1 MHPLV
6 SQQLAEAQLSDR
18 YRRADSR
25 RLAQGTGAEPA
36 AWRASLGGWLIE
48 TGLRLVAPGDRS
60 ERSVLVASQDG
71 GKVPFAGPLR

>member
-18 YRRADSR
+18 YRRAESC
-25 RLAQGTGAEPA
+25 RLAQGTVAEPA

-48 TGLRLVAPGDRS
+48 SGLRLVAPAGAKRW
-60 ERSVLVASQDG
+60 VTVASQDG